1 MPSPEIESTPPLS
14 DALLHGF
21 MLLGVLVGTSNG
33 IAKVCLPLYA
43 AALHA
48 SPWQIGLVGG
58 LQFGGMLLLSLPLGA
73 LIDRHGSR
81 SLFRLGASALAA
93 LYLLGLTQVREPW
106 QLILCVVLLGTFN
119 PFRIVPTQTEFLHIL
134 PRLGPGKAG
143 WNRASHTMGMFF
155 IGPSLGAALLGW
167 IGFRPTFVVVA
178 AGMLVSLAV
187 GNYVL
192 RDAEPGRGDQA
203 AALKARIRGQLR
215 VVAERPHFRR
225 TMGIEF
231 CGQMAMS
238 YFTVFIVLVGIRQFG
253 MHTQEAAGLLT
264 LQGALFVATLFGG
277 GVLLARW
284 GEEARYG
291 LAFSLLFAH
300 EVLMF
305 APQHKLQLSAAAGLL
320 GIGLGTQHLTSV
332 TRFGALMR
340 EYGRGRVGG
349 LFSLAGPSGGLTGAV
364 LGGLLGQHFGLLAGF
379 RVLSAVY
386 AVQLFLFVRG
396 LREPLQDDALPV
408 GLGPGGGDPE
418 SAE

>member
-1 MPSPEIESTPPLS
+1 
-14 DALLHGF
+14 
-21 MLLGVLVGTSNG
+21 MLLGVLVGTTNG
-33 IAKVCLPLYA
+33 ISKVSLPLYA

-58 LQFGGMLLLSLPLGA
+58 LQFAGMLLLSLPLGA

-81 SLFRLGASALAA
+81 SLFRFGAIASTV
-93 LYLLGLTQVREPW
+93 LYLAGLTQVAEPW
-106 QLILCVVLLGTFN
+106 QLIACVTLLGLCN
-119 PFRIVPTQTEFLHIL
+119 PFRMVPTQTEFLHIL

-143 WNRASHTMGMFF
+143 WNRAAHTLGMFF

-167 IGFRPTFVVVA
+167 IGYQQTFAVVG
-178 AGMLVSLAV
+178 AGMLASLV
-187 GNYVL
+187 LGNHVL
-192 RDAEPGRGDQA
+192 RDAAPGRKDRA
-203 AALKARIRGQLR
+203 APLTERVLGQLQI
-215 VVAERPHFRR
+215 VLERAQFRR

-277 GVLLARW
+277 GILLARW
-284 GEEARYG
+284 HEEARYG

-300 EVLMF
+300 EALLF
-305 APQHKLQLSAAAGLL
+305 APQHKAQLWLSAGLL

-332 TRFGALMR
+332 TRFGLLMR
-340 EYGRGRVGG
+340 ELGRGRVGG

-379 RVLSAVY
+379 RLLTVVY
-386 AVQLFLFVRG
+386 ALQLLSYLRG
-396 LREPLQDDALPV
+396 SREGAV
-408 GLGPGGGDPE
+408 SYGRGTCESPE